1 MIDLTPDEL
10 IERYA
15 NFAYSIAKQYRNKG
29 LDWEDIKQE
38 SLLGLLKAGK
48 HFLPEKDVQFTTY
61 ATYWIK
67 KQIIESLKNNSFI
80 REEDYNENIT
90 KANGKSEEANLR
102 PKESPMAPPDT
113 EASSHNIKFTQDL
126 PPLEKT
132 ILELSFNEKKTLKE
146 IAQMLNLSVERVNQH
161 KKKALRRLKQHISDS

>member
-38 SLLGLLKAGK
+38 SLLGLLKAGN

-67 KQIIESLKNNSFI
+67 KQIIESLKNNSFL
-80 REEDYNENIT
+80 REEDFNENIAKT
-90 KANGKSEEANLR
+90 DSTLEEANIR
-102 PKESPMAPPDT
+102 AIESPIAPPDT

-126 PPLEKT
+126 PPLERT
-132 ILELSFNEKKTLKE
+132 ILELAFNEKKTLKE
-146 IAQMLNLSVERVNQH
+146 IAQILNISVERVNQH
-161 KKKALRRLKQHISDS
+161 KKKALRRLKQHFSNS

>member
-1 MIDLTPDEL
+1 MIDLSPDEL
-10 IERYA
+10 IERYG

-29 LDWEDIKQE
+29 LDWEDLKQE

-48 HFLPEKDVQFTTY
+48 HFLQEKDVQFTTY

-67 KQIIESLKNNSFI
+67 KQIIESLKNNSSTI
-80 REEDYNENIT
+80 EEDFNENIS
-90 KANGKSEEANLR
+90 KANDTSEAANLR
-102 PKESPMAPPDT
+102 LKESPIAPPDT
-113 EASSHNIKFTQDL
+113 EENNLSLNFTQYL

-146 IAQMLNLSVERVNQH
+146 IAQILNISVERVNQH
-161 KKKALRRLKQHISDS
+161 KKKAFRCLKKHYPQS

>member
-10 IERYA
+10 IERYD
-15 NFAYSIAKQYRNKG
+15 NFAYSIAKLYRNKG
-29 LDWEDIKQE
+29 LDWEDLKQE

-67 KQIIESLKNNSFI
+67 KQIIEALKKTSSPI
-80 REEDYNENIT
+80 EEDFNENIT
-90 KANGKSEEANLR
+90 KANGTSEAANLST
-102 PKESPMAPPDT
+102 KESPFAPPDR
-113 EASSHNIKFTQDL
+113 EESNLSIKFTQDL
-126 PPLEKT
+126 PPLEKS

-146 IAQMLNLSVERVNQH
+146 IAQILNISVERVNQH
-161 KKKALRRLKQHISDS
+161 KKKALRRLKKHYS